1 MCTGLRLLS
10 GKAIGDDNKV
20 AKLVLKRSTRMGV
33 RAALW
38 AAGFGAVGGT
48 LAMPAP
54 LAAQSFAGQEKPGA
68 AELRNAMR
76 RLGTNPRD
84 LDALIDAG
92 TASLQLGDTSAAIDF
107 FTRAE
112 AIAPNNGDV
121 KVGLATA
128 MLRKENPI
136 EALRLFDEAERLGM
150 PARSFALD
158 RGLAFDLVG
167 DFASAERQYQIA
179 ALAAPSDEI
188 TLRRGISLGVQG
200 RSDESMK
207 IMTPL
212 LTKNDPGAWRA
223 QAFIYAANG
232 NMKDAD
238 EVAKS
243 FLGDQRA
250 QAMQPYFQRMP
261 ILTPAQKM
269 AAIHFGHFPAQ
280 NIGQDSP
287 QIAAMSRAAPSSDR
301 LTPQGQPFGPSAAAT
316 AAPANAPVV
325 AKAPKFLDFNGRPQ
339 KNVRYTPPSRKPA
352 AAPVEVAASTP
363 PPAVVAVPDAPAQV
377 APVEVASVQAPAP
390 SVPIPAETA
399 ATGTRPQPANIG
411 PAFET
416 NPGRAV
422 AGPPAAQPVTKPSAA
437 PSGLPS
443 GYEPSIAAAGT
454 ATQGPMLP
462 PAGFS
467 DTAGTY
473 VDSQGVTRRIG
484 QDGSVQ
490 PVAQT
495 VSNPVA
501 PLTDSAT
508 PSPEVLLPAVVQ
520 PTLTQTASAETA
532 PQEAPPRR
540 ADLTAVVGSV
550 AVPEEEKASTVVPV
564 TPDVI
569 ASATPIP
576 APRVVTPK
584 PAAKPATPKAE
595 PAKPAAKPDPKPVAK
610 QPRRNWVQ
618 IASGSDVAALRFD
631 YRNAAR
637 KNPDLFKGLSGWSAP
652 YGKTRRMV
660 VGPFDTMAEAQAWQK
675 KYAAAGGQ
683 SLVWQSAE
691 GTVVE
696 PLPTR

>member
-1 MCTGLRLLS
+1 MRTGLRLLS
-10 GKAIGDDNKV
+10 GETMGHDKKV

-33 RAALW
+33 KAALW
-38 AAGFGAVGGT
+38 AAGFSAIAGIAA
-48 LAMPAP
+48 LPAP
-54 LAAQSFAGQEKPGA
+54 LSAQSYAGQEKPGA

-76 RLGTNPRD
+76 RLGTNPKD

-92 TASLQLGDTSAAIDF
+92 TASLQLGDTNAAIDF

-150 PARSFALD
+150 PTRSFALD

-167 DFASAERQYQIA
+167 DFASADRQYQ
-179 ALAAPSDEI
+179 LAAMASPSDEI

-200 RSDESMK
+200 RSDDSMQLMK
-207 IMTPL
+207 PL
-212 LTKNDPGAWRA
+212 LEKNDPGAWRA

-232 NMKDAD
+232 NMKDAGD
-238 EVAKS
+238 VAIS
-243 FLGDQRA
+243 FLGQQRA

-261 ILTPAQKM
+261 MLTPAQKM
-269 AAIHFGHFPAQ
+269 AAIHFGHFPTQ

-287 QIAAMSRAAPSSDR
+287 QIAAMSRSAPSSDR
-301 LTPQGQPFGPSAAAT
+301 LTPQGQPFGPNAGASPTATPAAT
-316 AAPANAPVV
+316 ASAPVV
-325 AKAPKFLDFNGRPQ
+325 AKGPKFIDFNGRPQ
-339 KNVRYTPPSRKPA
+339 KNVRYTPPSRQTAQAPIEVA
-352 AAPVEVAASTP
+352 SAPVE
-363 PPAVVAVPDAPAQV
+363 APQGQQ
-377 APVEVASVQAPAP
+377 APVQVASVQPP
-390 SVPIPAETA
+390 LQTTPIPAEPV
-399 ATGTRPQPANIG
+399 ATVTRPQPSNVG

-416 NPGRAV
+416 NPGRVV
-422 AGPPAAQPVTKPSAA
+422 AGPPAADTVAKPNTTA
-437 PSGLPS
+437 SGLPS
-443 GYEPSIAAAGT
+443 GYQPSVSVAGS
-454 ATQGPMLP
+454 ATQGPNLP
-462 PAGFS
+462 PAGYS

-484 QDGSVQ
+484 ADGSVQ
-490 PVAQT
+490 PVVQT
-495 VSNPVA
+495 VSTSVKP
-501 PLTDSAT
+501 T
-508 PSPEVLLPAVVQ
+508 PALPTPAPEVPLPAVVQ
-520 PTLTQTASAETA
+520 PALIQTGPTQTA

-540 ADLTAVVGSV
+540 ADLNSVVGTV

-569 ASATPIP
+569 ASTPVP

-584 PAAKPATPKAE
+584 PAAAKPATPKAE

-610 QPRRNWVQ
+610 QPKRNWVQ
-618 IASGSDVAALRFD
+618 IASGSDVAALRYD

-675 KYAAAGGQ
+675 KYDAAGGQ
-683 SLVWQSAE
+683 SLVWQSPE

>member
-1 MCTGLRLLS
+1 MRTCLRLLS
-10 GKAIGDDNKV
+10 AEGTGDKNKV

-38 AAGFGAVGGT
+38 AAGFGAVSGVAT
-48 LAMPAP
+48 LPAP
-54 LAAQSFAGQEKPGA
+54 LAAQAYAGQEKPGA

-76 RLGTNPRD
+76 RLGSNPKD

-92 TASLQLGDTSAAIDF
+92 TASLQLGDTNAAIDF

-128 MLRKENPI
+128 MLRKENPV

-150 PARSFALD
+150 PTRSFALD

-167 DFASAERQYQIA
+167 DFASADRQYQ
-179 ALAAPSDEI
+179 LAAMASPSDEI

-200 RSDESMK
+200 RSDESIQLMK
-207 IMTPL
+207 PL
-212 LTKNDPGAWRA
+212 LEKNDPGAWRA

-232 NMKDAD
+232 NMRDAD
-238 EVAKS
+238 EVAIS
-243 FLGDQRA
+243 FLGPQRA

-261 ILTPAQKM
+261 MLTPAQKM
-269 AAIHFGHFPAQ
+269 AAIHFGHFPTQ
-280 NIGQDSP
+280 NIGVDSP
-287 QIAAMSRAAPSSDR
+287 QIAAMSRSAPSSDR
-301 LTPQGQPFGPSAAAT
+301 LTPQGQPFGPSTLANNT
-316 AAPANAPVV
+316 APANAPVV
-325 AKAPKFLDFNGRPQ
+325 VKGPKFLDFNGRPQ
-339 KNVRYTPPSRKPA
+339 KNVRYTPPSRQPA
-352 AAPVEVAASTP
+352 AEPVEVAAAT
-363 PPAVVAVPDAPAQV
+363 PPAVVAVPNAPVQV
-377 APVEVASVQAPAP
+377 APVEVSSVQAPAP
-390 SVPIPAETA
+390 SVPIPAETV
-399 ATGTRPQPANIG
+399 ATVTPRQSANIG

-422 AGPPAAQPVTKPSAA
+422 VGRPATEPAAKSGVS

-443 GYEPSIAAAGT
+443 GYQPSIAAAGT

-462 PAGFS
+462 PAGYS

-484 QDGSVQ
+484 EDGSVQ

-495 VSNPVA
+495 ASTSV
-501 PLTDSAT
+501 T
-508 PSPEVLLPAVVQ
+508 PSPVSSAPAPDVLLPAVVQ
-520 PTLTQTASAETA
+520 PTFTQTAPAQTA
-532 PQEAPPRR
+532 PQEAPPPR
-540 ADLTAVVGSV
+540 ADLNAVVGSV
-550 AVPEEEKASTVVPV
+550 AVPEEEKANTVVPV

-569 ASATPIP
+569 ASTPVP

-584 PAAKPATPKAE
+584 PAAKPATPKVE
-595 PAKPAAKPDPKPVAK
+595 PAKPATKPDPKPVAK
-610 QPRRNWVQ
+610 QPKRNWVQ

-683 SLVWQSAE
+683 SLVWQSPE